1 MACVIVKEIE
11 GDPMAAFQNILVQV
25 YGLDEGDSA
34 QLNTKCDG
42 KMKSR
47 TKQLMESTRFP
58 TSKILSHL
66 IELQFRI
73 VSQSSMCYENW
84 ISHNVY
90 NMTTHVSGHTQP
102 QHIQL
107 HIIKNMPH
115 ISMASSS
122 L

>member
-73 VSQSSMCYENW
+73 VSQSSMCYENLNRSVVIW
-84 ISHNVY
+84 TLVKICY
-90 NMTTHVSGHTQP
+90 
-102 QHIQL
+102 
-107 HIIKNMPH
+107 K
-115 ISMASSS
+115 
-122 L
+122 